1 MSEILVIQQGDSA
14 RIEIVL
20 PIDKM
25 AQVQDVVCTVGNRLS
40 YSLSKNTLTP
50 TATANVFHLDIL
62 SSQSQKHTG
71 NLELVVAIDYSD
83 IGVKKTKRAEN
94 LFVQVVRNENY
105 FNNNSISELVSA
117 VVIVTVDE
125 EVVTG
130 IPILASY
137 LVINSGGGGGATNLG
152 YTASPT
158 NGIVTS
164 DTGTDAT
171 IPLATTINAGLLSPS
186 EKTAITHANRSTLDA
201 ITEAFTTTLKN
212 AYDGAVTWITTNGA
226 NILAHLP
233 RTDNPHN
240 VTKTQVGLGNV
251 DNTSDLLKPISTAT
265 QTALNAKQNKLTA
278 GTNITIVGDTISASG
293 GGGGGGISGSG
304 ASGQVAFWDGATSQ
318 AGDNTLLLN
327 IADKNLELNCETTSA
342 ERGIIVNQFS
352 TNAAGSVITFKKARG
367 TIASPEN
374 ANNGDLIGSFIFKAR
389 LAGAYTSDRSLF
401 GSNVAGSGQGMFF
414 CVSAIND
421 NYIPA
426 LYLHPNRNV
435 VIGTTN
441 NIIDGITDSGFRLD
455 VNGSVRLQGR
465 LNLSGI
471 PTSSAGLSTGD
482 VWNDAGILK
491 IV

>member
-71 NLELVVAIDYSD
+71 NLEIVVAIDYSD

-186 EKTAITHANRSTLDA
+186 EKTAITHANRSTLDL
-201 ITEAFTTTLKN
+201 ITEAFTTSLKS
-212 AYDGAVTWITTNGA
+212 AYDGAVSGLSSLLATGVRLIT
-226 NILAHLP
+226 
-233 RTDNPHN
+233 
-240 VTKTQVGLGNV
+240 
-251 DNTSDLLKPISTAT
+251 NTEIT
-265 QTALNAKQNKLTA
+265 KLTNTT
-278 GTNITIVGDTISASG
+278 GTNTGDETTDSIQTKRPLKTINSQSLEGSGDLVVSG
-293 GGGGGGISGSG
+293 GGAVDTILYQNTNHNLTSSTSLQKIFNVGSSGNGSFPISSGLSYEFEATIYINDTLQISGTNVNFG
-304 ASGQVAFWDGATSQ
+304 ML
-318 AGDNTLLLN
+318 GDVSFCEN
-327 IADKNLELNCETTSA
+327 IAYSVISSPTYLSSIIAKLQLYKINSFASQQILDNLGTSDSGYYAKIYGTFTVNANGIIIPSIALPTQLGDAFVETGSTFKIRTITTS
-342 ERGIIVNQFS
+342 
-352 TNAAGSVITFKKARG
+352 
-367 TIASPEN
+367 
-374 ANNGDLIGSFIFKAR
+374 
-389 LAGAYTSDRSLF
+389 
-401 GSNVAGSGQGMFF
+401 
-414 CVSAIND
+414 
-421 NYIPA
+421 
-426 LYLHPNRNV
+426 
-435 VIGTTN
+435 N
-441 NIIDGITDSGFRLD
+441 NII
-455 VNGSVRLQGR
+455 
-465 LNLSGI
+465 
-471 PTSSAGLSTGD
+471 
-482 VWNDAGILK
+482 
-491 IV
+491 